1 MNAPACRRHWLACD
15 GLVRPRLLIRNRALK
30 LAALGARPVR
40 GGTARQ
46 RAVGA
51 RCGRRTKSSTE
62 QRIRA
67 RCVRSAT
74 YNAQCNVQQQRI
86 RARCVRAHCSA
97 SGGAPAC
104 IDGHSVCTHPRHMT
118 LLSQFRC
125 MLRCTPQDGVRYHS
139 LCAYLRASTA
149 CVRPPTACPRETC
162 RGFCTSSAAQR
173 PPAQRSAAVQHA
185 PFQMQHAP
193 FQMQLGVPLQLL
205 WMTRT
210 DIAQFAQFLHFPQQS
225 TAECGCAHVLY
236 CGRTPSVH
244 QPFSGVYVISCAGHS
259 IASCMLCVV
268 RCTLHVARV
277 HAASACG
284 RMPPVSQPFSDSFF
298 AASDMRTCAPLSVA
312 KAARLH
318 NGRRGDAAQHDAHN
332 RRRLCSAAGLRAR
345 RKRATLPTGT
355 CRDGR
360 RRRERCN
367 TMLQLV
373 ATCCNRLQHAVQRC
387 NAVRRCRASR
397 LRR

>member
-1 MNAPACRRHWLACD
+1 MVYGTTHYAPTCVHRRRVCAH
-15 GLVRPRLLIRNRALK
+15 
-30 LAALGARPVR
+30 
-40 GGTARQ
+40 
-46 RAVGA
+46 
-51 RCGRRTKSSTE
+51 RR
-62 QRIRA
+62 RA
-67 RCVRSAT
+67 RARRAAVFVRVP
-74 YNAQCNVQQQRI
+74 QRNVRL
-86 RARCVRAHCSA
+86 H
-97 SGGAPAC
+97 
-104 IDGHSVCTHPRHMT
+104 
-118 LLSQFRC
+118 
-125 MLRCTPQDGVRYHS
+125 
-139 LCAYLRASTA
+139 
-149 CVRPPTACPRETC
+149 
-162 RGFCTSSAAQR
+162 SAAQVQHA
-173 PPAQRSAAVQHA
+173 PFQMQHAPFQMQHA

-318 NGRRGDAAQHDAHN
+318 NGRRSDAAQHDAN
-332 RRRLCSAAGLRAR
+332 DRRSLCSAAGLRAR

-355 CRDGR
+355 CRAGR

-373 ATCCNRLQHAVQRC
+373 ATVCCNRLQHAVPRC